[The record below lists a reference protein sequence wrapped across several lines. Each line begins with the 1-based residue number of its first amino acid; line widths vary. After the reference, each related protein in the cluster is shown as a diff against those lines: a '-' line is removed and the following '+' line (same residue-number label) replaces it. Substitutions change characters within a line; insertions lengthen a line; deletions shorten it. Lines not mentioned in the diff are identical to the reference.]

1 MEISDLTIG
10 DWVYDDYGK
19 PYKIKSIGLLGN
31 TDELFVMLDYNDL
44 YQLNYIEPIPL
55 TAEILEKNGFVNCHT
70 IGEKFELRFYLD
82 KNKYQVIS
90 YYLSTIE
97 LSIKTDYS
105 YSLSPTIY
113 LLRIKYVHE
122 LQHALR
128 LCGLNVLANNFNI

>member
-55 TAEILEKNGFVNCHT
+55 TVEILEKNGFELT
-70 IGEKFELRFYLD
+70 GDSTFEKKAYNDSYEKIRMDWWEKNNFYFGFYSRKEKTVLHISLM
-82 KNKYQVIS
+82 IS
-90 YYLSTIE
+90 Y
-97 LSIKTDYS
+97 
-105 YSLSPTIY
+105 
-113 LLRIKYVHE
+113 VHN

-128 LCGLNVLANNFNI
+128 LCGLSEIADDFKI